1 MLVRPIRIDEDGG
14 IDRRKD
20 GIDVLLLLLHYL
32 LPHLPIKLILVSLL
46 PNLFIPLVMT
56 HDLRVLLLV
65 VIHSRP
71 LPLRQRF
78 ELRNK

>member
-20 GIDVLLLLLHYL
+20 GIDVLLLLLYYL